1 MHFIFKKKIIF
12 AVGAIFA
19 LALVLRLIPLAT
31 QAPFWVDE
39 FSSASQA
46 KLLLTHG
53 IGVFNIEQRYFEY
66 HNITTHVLIALS
78 FALLGSAEWSARLP
92 MAIIGST
99 VPLALYLLC
108 QRVSKNTIISLSA
121 ALLAT
126 TSYFMITWSTQ
137 ARGYPIQQVLT
148 LILLTSYIALLQTAR
163 PSKRHVATLLGAA
176 LLGIITHVSFLIVI
190 AVLSLH
196 YTLTHKRTRN
206 TQLVLGMGGL
216 ISSALLVKSGL
227 VLALTQSVQTQ
238 AFGANNLWYYH
249 SFLWREYA
257 AVTVLSAAGAILMWQ
272 KYPQSRIIHIF
283 ITTYM
288 SFFLFVYKPYNTRYL
303 LVIFPLF
310 LMMMAV
316 AIAHISTLFTSKK
329 RVAVTTIIITLAIIA
344 QGNLFTIKPK
354 RFYSVNHTF
363 REVALIDYDQVY
375 DVIQKKSA
383 TKSTPPAVIDT
394 WWDRTRWYLGAN
406 YQPLYAFR
414 WDREV
419 GLINGLSKSTP
430 YTTNT
435 AREKIVYKS
444 GGVKLVSDLS
454 DLVSVMKK
462 YPQGFIFI
470 DDSSM
475 SKEVIAYA
483 QENLQHEL
491 YLDHYTYDDN
501 PASIW
506 PANLYSWGFENNE
519 AR

>member
-1 MHFIFKKKIIF
+1 MHFLFKKKIIF
-12 AVGAIFA
+12 AVAGICA
-19 LALVLRLIPLAT
+19 LALTLRAFALQT
-31 QAPFWVDE
+31 NAPFWVDE

-46 KLLLTHG
+46 KLLLTQG

-66 HNITTHVLIALS
+66 HNITAHILMALS
-78 FALLGSAEWSARLP
+78 FALLGAAEWSARLP

-108 QRVSKNTIISLSA
+108 LRVSKNTIISLCA
-121 ALLAT
+121 ALLAA
-126 TSYFMITWSTQ
+126 TSYFMIAWSTQ

-148 LILLTSYIALLQTAR
+148 IILLTSYIALLQTAR
-163 PSKRHVATLLGAA
+163 PSKRHAATLVGTA

-206 TQLVLGMGGL
+206 TQLVLGIGAL

-227 VLALTQSVQTQ
+227 ILAITQSVQTQ

-249 SFLWREYA
+249 SFLWREYG
-257 AVTVLSAAGAILMWQ
+257 AVTVLSALGAILMWQ

-283 ITTYM
+283 ISVYL

-303 LVIFPLF
+303 LVIFPLL
-310 LMMMAV
+310 LMMMTV

-329 RVAVTTIIITLAIIA
+329 YVAVTTIIITLAIIA

-354 RFYSVNHTF
+354 RFYSVNHSF
-363 REVALIDYDQVY
+363 REIALVDYDQVY
-375 DVIQKKSA
+375 EIIQKKSA

-394 WWDRTRWYLGAN
+394 WWDRTRWYLGTD
-406 YQPLYAFR
+406 YQPLFAFR
-414 WDREV
+414 WDQESGR
-419 GLINGLSKSTP
+419 INGLSKSTP
-430 YTTNT
+430 YTISP
-435 AREKIVYKS
+435 AGEKVIYKS
-444 GGVKLVSDLS
+444 GGVVLVSNLR
-454 DLVSVMKK
+454 DLVGVMKK
-462 YPQGFIFI
+462 HPQGFIFI
-470 DDSSM
+470 DDTSM
-475 SKEVIAYA
+475 SQEVIEYA
-483 QENLQHEL
+483 KQNLHHEL

-519 AR
+519 ER